1 MVFLSYHNLLILG
14 LVRQSAPPPSIK
26 KPNKQNK
33 KQKRNRLTEYAC
45 ESSSPF
51 YAQYCPLSLFISVC
65 LYTASKLSFKDIL
78 LSGFNHGDAHD
89 F

>member
-14 LVRQSAPPPSIK
+14 LVRQSTPPPLNK
-26 KPNKQNK
+26 KTKQTK
-33 KQKRNRLTEYAC
+33 QKQKRNRLTEYAC

-51 YAQYCPLSLFISVC
+51 YAKYCPLSLFISVC

-78 LSGFNHGDAHD
+78 LSGFNHGDAQ
-89 F
+89 